1 MIHVEQQAEHLFI
14 GQTESGHT
22 LLFHAENDHEV
33 EVLTAEGDKPQGK
46 VVMPEAVKCEGR
58 CYTVAS
64 IGKQAFMGCKEL
76 TEVLIPDSV
85 KTIRPEAFRE
95 SGLTA
100 VQAADVEGIDYSAF
114 YGCTGLTTVEMP
126 SLRWMGVCAFSRCS
140 KLANFV
146 LPETLGEIPNWAF
159 DFAAFTKVSVP
170 NSVKRIGD
178 QAFFNNENL
187 ESVII
192 PSSVVDICSEAFVGT
207 RIKQVVI
214 PNPDAGVRYNAFPED
229 CEVVRVK

>member
-22 LLFHAENDHEV
+22 LLFHTENDHEV
-33 EVLTAEGDKPQGK
+33 EVLTPEGDKPQGK
-46 VVMPEAVKCEGR
+46 VVIPEAVECEGR
-58 CYTVAS
+58 NYIVAS
-64 IGKQAFMGCKEL
+64 IGKQAFMDCKEL

-85 KTIRPEAFRE
+85 KTIHPEAFRE

-100 VQAADVEGIDYSAF
+100 VQAAGVEGIDYSAF

-126 SLRWMGVCAFSRCS
+126 SLRWMGVSAFSRCS

-146 LPETLGEIPNWAF
+146 LPETLGEIPNWTF
-159 DFAAFTKVSVP
+159 DFASFTRVSVP

>member
-1 MIHVEQQAEHLFI
+1 MIHVEQQAEHLFV
-14 GQTESGHT
+14 GQSESGHK
-22 LLFHAENDHEV
+22 LLFHTENDHEV

-46 VVMPEAVKCEGR
+46 VVMPEAVECEGR
-58 CYTVAS
+58 SYTVAS
-64 IGKQAFMGCKEL
+64 IGQHAFMGCKEL

-100 VQAADVEGIDYSAF
+100 VQAAGVDGIDYSAF

-126 SLRWMGVCAFSRCS
+126 SLRWMGVSAFSRCS

-146 LPETLGEIPNWAF
+146 LPETLGEIPNWTF
-159 DFAAFTKVSVP
+159 DFASFTRVSVP

-178 QAFFNNENL
+178 QAFFNNRNL

>member
-85 KTIRPEAFRE
+85 KTIRPEAFPRE
-95 SGLTA
+95 R
-100 VQAADVEGIDYSAF
+100 ADGRA
-114 YGCTGLTTVEMP
+114 GCRRGGHRLQRF
-126 SLRWMGVCAFSRCS
+126 LWLHR
-140 KLANFV
+140 
-146 LPETLGEIPNWAF
+146 
-159 DFAAFTKVSVP
+159 
-170 NSVKRIGD
+170 
-178 QAFFNNENL
+178 
-187 ESVII
+187 
-192 PSSVVDICSEAFVGT
+192 
-207 RIKQVVI
+207 
-214 PNPDAGVRYNAFPED
+214 PDDR
-229 CEVVRVK
+229 